1 MDTTANSSGRAA
13 ELKYPTVLIWTGL
26 TLVAVLA
33 WSSTLHDAWKM
44 GKMPG
49 TMGLEAADYIVM
61 WTIMMAAMML
71 PSLAP
76 IASMYL
82 RVIHNQSTAVTRV
95 LRIASFVTGYLLIWA
110 LFGVIAYLVSWSIT
124 RLLVTSPEMLTWV
137 TAAVLLSCGLYQ
149 FTPFKSMCLTHCQ
162 SPLGFLFHFGN
173 YRGMF
178 RDLQVGI
185 YHGGY
190 CTGCCFGLM
199 LIMIFTGVMNITWMI
214 ALALI
219 IFIEKVWHYGTGFA
233 RAVGLVLIVL
243 GCMLPWYPHILQSIP
258 ISE

>member
-1 MDTTANSSGRAA
+1 MDTTASSSGRAA
-13 ELKYPTVLIWTGL
+13 DQQYPTILIWSGL
-26 TLVAVLA
+26 TLVSVLA
-33 WSSTLHDAWKM
+33 WAFTLHDAWKM
-44 GKMPG
+44 GNMSG

-76 IASMYL
+76 IAALYM
-82 RVIHNQSTAVTRV
+82 RVIHNQSSAVIRI
-95 LRIASFVTGYLLIWA
+95 LRITMFVSGYLLIWA
-110 LFGVIAYLVSWSIT
+110 LFGMLAYLVSWFISG
-124 RLLVTSPEMLTWV
+124 LLGTFPEMMPWV
-137 TAAVLLSCGLYQ
+137 TAVVLLLCGLYQ
-149 FTPFKSMCLTHCQ
+149 FTPLKNVCLTHCR

-173 YRGMF
+173 YRGIF

-190 CTGCCFGLM
+190 CTGCCLGLM

-233 RAVGLVLIVL
+233 RVVGLILIVL
-243 GCMLPWYPHILQSIP
+243 GCMLPWYPHILQGI
-258 ISE
+258 

>member
-1 MDTTANSSGRAA
+1 MDTIANSNGRAA

-33 WSSTLHDAWKM
+33 WASTLHDAWKM
-44 GKMPG
+44 GNMPG
-49 TMGLEAADYIVM
+49 TMGLEAADYIIM

-95 LRIASFVTGYLLIWA
+95 YRITSFVTGYLLIWA
-110 LFGVIAYLVSWSIT
+110 LFGVIAYVVSWSIT
-124 RLLVTSPEMLTWV
+124 RLLVTSPEMLTW
-137 TAAVLLSCGLYQ
+137 TTTAVLLSCGLYQ
-149 FTPFKSMCLTHCQ
+149 FTSFKEFCLRHCR

-173 YRGMF
+173 FHGVL
-178 RDLQVGI
+178 RDLQVGF

-199 LIMIFTGVMNITWMI
+199 LIMLFTGVMNITWMI

-219 IFIEKVWHYGTGFA
+219 IFIEKVWRYGTGFA
-233 RAVGLVLIVL
+233 RAVGLVFIVM
-243 GCMLPWYPHILQSIP
+243 GCMLPWYPHVLKSILVSG
-258 ISE
+258 